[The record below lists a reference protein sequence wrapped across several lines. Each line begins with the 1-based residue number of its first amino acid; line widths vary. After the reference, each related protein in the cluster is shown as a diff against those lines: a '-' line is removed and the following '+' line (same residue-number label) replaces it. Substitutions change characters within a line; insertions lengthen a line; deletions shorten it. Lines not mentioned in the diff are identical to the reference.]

1 MIGSKGLALKHRGLK
16 FLPRGVYNRLCASI
30 PLAKVGLQSWRQWT
44 LFAIVCL
51 FIFSILYSIVFMFFM
66 ATAKRDEE
74 EEEQQ
79 EEEVKAETPKPATP
93 VPAPSPAPCTVSATK
108 AAAETTI
115 VKDEKGN
122 LKVVADPEY
131 TYLYETYDTRSVEI
145 FRGFILVYSYIGD
158 AALRL
163 PLVDDYYPYDE
174 TLELCE
180 DHIFTDKDGNF
191 YHLAAIS
198 ETLHAKDK
206 AFVQECR
213 NKFGT
218 KVRHATAERD
228 RKQADWFRMLPEAE
242 DEEKDKPAEE
252 RRSRARKG
260 LGGYRKVWDG
270 RVAKPEV
277 NERPLPAKKTA
288 PSSAVLVEKLENK
301 VKILRLQKEARALV
315 KEMVPKPDDVDIE
328 DDAALAKLRVT
339 HDFFIPSGMKH
350 MKERVG
356 LLATDAQSFTAE
368 DLLAEEFMNENFEA
382 MIQRVTFG
390 KKTTIKLQKDARD
403 HTFRSAGLYSDHFT
417 LRDVSVEYYEY
428 DDPSEEFRGWLWTL
442 TLGVLIMTVKLIRQ
456 AIFWILTNLLGARV
470 CRGWAIRKRVVEGK
484 ICWELYL
491 ELLSRKFISH
501 KSNIEVGYQRMKTRY
516 ETYATLNLPSEM
528 NGTGVLENSLNLA
541 VCKYL
546 VMNSYD
552 LADFIDWT
560 GTTTQEDS
568 SENNTSFSDTIVQIL
583 RFPVS
588 AQSRRVYGSRGAAS
602 SLVMRILQSPAL
614 LVLWY
619 PDLFPRVLAEHVG
632 PARSSACANVLALG
646 IYLCLVQLYLT
657 YNDSRTGMSK
667 RITVLWLRMKYRQ
680 LERGWLAVII
690 LLLGLVSSLKL
701 RAVGAWM
708 WMIMVW
714 VVSIMLDQ
722 RALTASLRPSSI
734 RRIKRLGLFVPG
746 VITRSVSM
754 VQYLLPLSA
763 SCMVLTTTS
772 LNTFQSLIGPNTLDL
787 SDWKVRLWLSP
798 TTLLLSLILLR
809 ILCTPLNWFYTDIC
823 CRIFEIIAD
832 LISVPIRV
840 LNSCLRLSR
849 RLIVFAFWIQTISY
863 MLLECL
869 VRCSLPWAMDS
880 LTLSSLYGCLIGV
893 VSPESTV
900 WLRAMTDSSW
910 YPLNL
915 LSKFLNQTISL
926 AWALR
931 SNLTSSHLLTVLR
944 SVEWFLRSKPSISS
958 AIQFGRWAVSAG
970 YSAVSSIPVARLWDC
985 VKQSFS
991 LCFTSVTAALYSGLA
1006 PSEGSLFLKAYDQIG
1021 LKTIIDGTQLG
1032 PLVYFALNNLIV
1044 SACLC
1049 LALRIVDSL
1058 LNTSWFQSR
1067 SNSELS
1073 KRLRAAKTLDDFFQ
1087 AVP

>member
-1 MIGSKGLALKHRGLK
+1 
-16 FLPRGVYNRLCASI
+16 
-30 PLAKVGLQSWRQWT
+30 
-44 LFAIVCL
+44 
-51 FIFSILYSIVFMFFM
+51 MFFM
-66 ATAKRDEE
+66 ATEKREETEETKEE
-74 EEEQQ
+74 EEEKK
-79 EEEVKAETPKPATP
+79 EEEPPKPATP
-93 VPAPSPAPCTVSATK
+93 SPTPVPAVGSSTATK
-108 AAAETTI
+108 AAAETIIVNKDGTKTI
-115 VKDEKGN
+115 VVE
-122 LKVVADPEY
+122 PEY
-131 TYLYETYDTRSVEI
+131 TYLYETYDTRSVEL
-145 FRGFILVYSYIGD
+145 FRGFILVYSFIGD

-180 DHIFTDKDGNF
+180 DHIFTDESGNF

-198 ETLHAKDK
+198 ETLHEKDK
-206 AFVQECR
+206 AFVRECR

-218 KVRHATAERD
+218 KVRHAIEERE
-228 RKQADWFRMLPEAE
+228 RKQKSWFRMLPEAE
-242 DEEKDKPAEE
+242 EEEASKPAEE
-252 RRSRARKG
+252 RRSRAKKG

-270 RVAKPEV
+270 RVAKPV
-277 NERPLPAKKTA
+277 ANERPLPAKKTA
-288 PSSAVLVEKLENK
+288 PSSVALVEKLENK
-301 VKILRLQKEARALV
+301 VKILKLQKEARALV
-315 KEMVPKPDDVDIE
+315 KEMVPKPEDLDVE
-328 DDAALAKLRVT
+328 DDEAMAKLKVA
-339 HDFFIPSGMKH
+339 HDFYIPSGMKF
-350 MKERVG
+350 MKERSS
-356 LLATDAQSFTAE
+356 LLATDAQAFNPE
-368 DLLAEEFMNENFEA
+368 DLLAEEFMNENLEA
-382 MIQRVTFG
+382 MIQRVSFG
-390 KKTTIKLQKDARD
+390 KKTIIKLGKDHRD

-417 LRDVSVEYYEY
+417 LREVSVEYYEY
-428 DDPSEEFRGWLWTL
+428 DDPSDEFRGWLWTL
-442 TLGVLIMTVKLIRQ
+442 TLGVLIMTMKLLRQ

-470 CRGWAIRKRVVEGK
+470 CRGWAIRKRVVQGK

-501 KSNIEVGYQRMKTRY
+501 KSDIEVGYQRMKTRY
-516 ETYATLNLPSEM
+516 ETYATLNLPSEL

-552 LADFIDWT
+552 LVDFIDWAES
-560 GTTTQEDS
+560 TTQEDS
-568 SENNTSFSDTIVQIL
+568 SENNISFSDTIVQIL

-588 AQSRRVYGSRGAAS
+588 AQSKRVYGSRGGVS

-632 PARSSACANVLALG
+632 QAQNSACANVLALG

-690 LLLGLVSSLKL
+690 LLAGLVSSLKL

-734 RRIKRLGLFVPG
+734 RRIKRLALFVPG

-754 VQYLLPLSA
+754 AQYLLPLSA
-763 SCMVLTTTS
+763 SFMVLTTTS
-772 LNTFQSLIGPNTLDL
+772 LNTFQSLIGPSILDL
-787 SDWKVRLWLSP
+787 SDWRVRLWLSP

-832 LISVPIRV
+832 LISVPILV

-869 VRCSLPWAMDS
+869 VRCSLPWATDS

-915 LSKFLNQTISL
+915 LSKFLNRMILLDL
-926 AWALR
+926 AFQL
-931 SNLTSSHLLTVLR
+931 SSMSSHLSTALR
-944 SVEWFLRSKPSISS
+944 FAEWYLQSKPNISS
-958 AIQFGRWAVSAG
+958 AIQFGRWAVWAG
-970 YSAVSSIPVARLWDC
+970 YSAVSSIPVVKLWAS

-1021 LKTIIDGTQLG
+1021 LKTIIDGTQTG

-1049 LALRIVDSL
+1049 LALKIADFL
-1058 LNTSWFQSR
+1058 LSTSWFQSK
-1067 SNSELS
+1067 SSSELS
-1073 KRLRAAKTLDDFFQ
+1073 QRLRNARTLEDYFQ